1 MRIQLC
7 LLALLTVACGKPFWH
22 PRPVVSEPFP
32 EPSSPTTIQA
42 ISIER
47 DPCMDTSCRTYRYTY
62 HRDGRAIYDSLSPV
76 DARLVQRATA
86 ALDSATF
93 ARVTGTVFD
102 RGFFRLQPVYSTGT
116 TDVTYITVRAVL
128 ADTVKTVVEEEAA
141 GPAALHEIQR
151 VLDSIGSRLSWQ
163 IVPRSN

>member
-1 MRIQLC
+1 MGIQLC
-7 LLALLTVACGKPFWH
+7 LLALLIVACGKPFWH

-32 EPSSPTTIQA
+32 EPSSPTAIQA

-47 DPCMDTSCRTYRYTY
+47 DPCMDTSCRAYRYTY

-86 ALDSATF
+86 VLDPATF
-93 ARVTGTVFD
+93 ASVTRRVFD

-116 TDVTYITVRAVL
+116 TDVTYVTVRAVL
-128 ADTVKTVVEEEAA
+128 PDTIKTVVEEEAV
-141 GPAALHEIQR
+141 GPAELHEIQG
-151 VLDSIGSRLSWQ
+151 VLDSIGSRLPWRV
-163 IVPRSN
+163 VPRSN

>member
-1 MRIQLC
+1 MRAQLC
-7 LLALLTVACGKPFWH
+7 LLALLTLACGKPFWH
-22 PRPVVSEPFP
+22 PRPVASEPFP
-32 EPSSPTTIQA
+32 EPSSPMAIQA

-86 ALDSATF
+86 ALDPVAF
-93 ARVTGTVFD
+93 ASVARRVFD

-116 TDVTYITVRAVL
+116 TDVTYVTVRAVL
-128 ADTVKTVVEEEAA
+128 QDTIKTVVEEEAV
-141 GPAALHEIQR
+141 GPAALHEIQG
-151 VLDSIGSRLSWQ
+151 VLDSIGSLLSWQ
-163 IVPRSN
+163 VVSRSN